1 MVSSITS
8 FYTLH
13 FYLLMIQSLLKGA
26 FKSPQFSDST
36 FLWAALKIHWRK
48 QKCIAKKEEE
58 IDCPACLETARV
70 GIYMWSEQ
78 HICDSTSDKITD
90 CPHCRASEETQ
101 VSREGGGG
109 AFLFK
114 INLFYSCQCMS
125 VSPIPESIRGQLH
138 ILHLK
143 VVRHLASSAAENG
156 AWFHNL
162 YFHSNFLAGSQNVKF
177 KTLCQY
183 QWSMYCNVKSV
194 YMSIFYCDP
203 SVKTVAK

>member
-1 MVSSITS
+1 
-8 FYTLH
+8 
-13 FYLLMIQSLLKGA
+13 
-26 FKSPQFSDST
+26 
-36 FLWAALKIHWRK
+36 
-48 QKCIAKKEEE
+48 
-58 IDCPACLETARV
+58 
-70 GIYMWSEQ
+70 MWSEQ
-78 HICDSTSDKITD
+78 HICDSTSDKTTD

-101 VSREGGGG
+101 VSREGGGSISIQNQFIL
-109 AFLFK
+109 FL
-114 INLFYSCQCMS
+114 S
-125 VSPIPESIRGQLH
+125 VYECVPNTRIDPGSVTHSAPQ
-138 ILHLK
+138 K